1 MKRIAYAGGTIETG
15 DAVADAL
22 LDYVTTVSQSEINVS
37 VDIPVREANG
47 GVTTH
52 TLVLGPATQ
61 LDVSDVEVAGST
73 NEEVDFPVPE
83 LWKSTEEAQSEPPD
97 EAAQAARDFDEA
109 VAEID
114 HNLDG
119 MGEA

>member
-37 VDIPVREANG
+37 VDIPVRESNG

-61 LDVSDVEVAGST
+61 LDVSDIEGARSAD
-73 NEEVDFPVPE
+73 EEIDFPVPE
-83 LWKSTEEAQSEPPD
+83 LWNSTEEAQSEPPEGAD
-97 EAAQAARDFDEA
+97 QAARDFDEA
-109 VAEID
+109 VAEIE

-119 MGEA
+119 MSEA